1 MKKKINIQFA
11 IITMVAIIFTVIVSV
26 MVYSELFQKEVREN
40 LRICAYELKNTGIF
54 DDPKADYT
62 MKAVDNVRITVIDTD
77 GTVAFDTNASIGDLD
92 NHGQRPEIQK
102 AFQNGEGE
110 IMRRSATMK
119 KTAFY
124 FALRLDNGQVLR
136 VAKEAGNVWSM
147 LSALSLPLGLISA
160 ALILVSVILTHFL
173 TGSILKP
180 IEHMASHMD
189 DTEAEVTYRELEPF
203 METIRKQHEDIVKSS
218 QIRQEFTA
226 NVSHELKTPLT
237 AISGYAELIASGMT
251 SGDDTIRFAGEISK
265 SSNRLL
271 TLINDI
277 LRLSELDASK
287 EVPMEELDL
296 YELAEKCVSM
306 LQINAEKQN
315 VTLML
320 TGKSTRMMANRE
332 MMEELLYNLVSNA
345 IRYNRPYGNVVVSVN
360 REEEQVHLTVE
371 DTGIGIS
378 QADQERVFE
387 RFYRVDKSR
396 SKSTGGTGLGLA
408 IVKHVVQCHGAKLNM
423 QSQLGSG
430 TRIDVIF

>member
-11 IITMVAIIFTVIVSV
+11 IITMVAIIFTMIVSV
-26 MVYSELFQKEVREN
+26 LVYSELFQKEVREN

-62 MKAVDNVRITVIDTD
+62 MKAVDNVRISVIDTD

-110 IMRRSATMK
+110 IMRRSATMN
-119 KTAFY
+119 KTVFY

-136 VAKEAGNVWSM
+136 VAKESGNVWSM
-147 LSALSLPLGLISA
+147 LSALSVPLGVMTA

-180 IEHMASHMD
+180 IAHMASHMD
-189 DTEAEVTYRELEPF
+189 DTEMEVTYRELEPF

-218 QIRQEFTA
+218 QMRQEFTA

-251 SGDDTIRFAGEISK
+251 NGEDTIRFAGEISK
-265 SSNRLL
+265 SSKRLL

-277 LRLSELDASK
+277 LRLSELDAST

-320 TGKSTRMMANRE
+320 TGKTTKMMANRE

-360 REEEQVHLTVE
+360 KEEEQVNLTVE

-408 IVKHVVQCHGAKLNM
+408 IVKHVVQCHGAKLHM
-423 QSQLGSG
+423 KSQLGAG
-430 TRIDVIF
+430 TRIDIIF